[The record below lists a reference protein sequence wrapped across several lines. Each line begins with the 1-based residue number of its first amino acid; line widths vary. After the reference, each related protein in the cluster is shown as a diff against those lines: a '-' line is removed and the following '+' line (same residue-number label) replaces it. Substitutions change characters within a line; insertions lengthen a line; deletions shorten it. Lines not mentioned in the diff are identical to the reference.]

1 MTVTLRPLQEDEFAA
16 WRDHHVGWYAA
27 DMVENAGMPA
37 AAAEQKAHSDMQRA
51 LPEGLATPGNVLF
64 TVDEDGAAVGSVWFA
79 RREQHGI
86 ECAFLFAIEILDEHR
101 GRGLGRRAMEL
112 FEDEV
117 RRRGLSRV
125 ELNVFAGNARA
136 RSLYRSLGFE
146 ETAVHMGKD
155 IG

>member
-1 MTVTLRPLQEDEFAA
+1 VTVTLRPLRDEEFEA

-27 DMVENAGMPA
+27 DLVDNAGMPA
-37 AAAEQKAHSDMQRA
+37 AAAERKAHSDIDRA
-51 LPEGLATPGNVLF
+51 LPDGLATPGNVVLA
-64 TVDEDGAAVGSVWFA
+64 VEENMAVVGSVWFA
-79 RREQHGI
+79 PREQHGI
-86 ECAFLFAIEILDEHR
+86 QHAFLYAIEILDEHR

-112 FEDEV
+112 LEGEL
-117 RRRGLSRV
+117 RERGLPRM

-136 RSLYRSLGFE
+136 RSLYRSLGFA